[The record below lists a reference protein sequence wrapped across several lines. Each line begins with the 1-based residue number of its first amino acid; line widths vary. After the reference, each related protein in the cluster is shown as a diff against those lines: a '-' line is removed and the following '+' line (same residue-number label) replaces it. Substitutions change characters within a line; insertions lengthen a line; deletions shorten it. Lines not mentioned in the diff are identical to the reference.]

1 MDPISN
7 MLNSIK
13 NAGAV
18 KLPTV
23 VVPHSNLCF
32 AVAEL
37 LAREGYA
44 ASVTKKGKKTR
55 KFIEIGV
62 LYDGTRPRVTNVKR
76 LSKPSRR
83 VYRGV
88 GDIRPVRQGHG
99 LLVLSTPKGL
109 MTGSDARKE
118 HVGGE
123 ALFTIW

>member
-1 MDPISN
+1 

-18 KLPTV
+18 KLPSVT
-23 VVPHSNLCF
+23 VPHANLSF
-32 AVAEL
+32 AIAEL
-37 LAREGYA
+37 LSREGYVG
-44 ASVTKKGKKTR
+44 SVTKKGKKTR
-55 KFIEIGV
+55 KWIEIAV
-62 LYDGTRPRVTNVKR
+62 SYDGARPRITGVKR

-83 VYRGV
+83 VYMGTKEV
-88 GDIRPVRQGHG
+88 RPVRQGHG

-109 MTGSDARKE
+109 MTGSEARKE

>member
-1 MDPISN
+1 

-18 KLPTV
+18 KLPNVT
-23 VVPHSNLCF
+23 VPHSNLCF

-37 LAREGYA
+37 LSREGYVGP
-44 ASVTKKGKKTR
+44 VTKKGKKTR

-62 LYDGTRPRVTNVKR
+62 LYDGTRPRVTGVQR

-83 VYRGV
+83 VYMGLRE
-88 GDIRPVRQGHG
+88 IRPVRQGHG
-99 LLVLSTPKGL
+99 MLVLSTPKGL
-109 MTGSDARKE
+109 MTNSEIRKE

>member
-18 KLPTV
+18 KLPSV

-37 LAREGYA
+37 LAREGYV
-44 ASVTKKGKKTR
+44 ASVAKKGKKTR
-55 KFIEIGV
+55 KYIEVGV
-62 LYDGTRPRVTNVKR
+62 SYVGARPRVTGVQR

-83 VYRGV
+83 MYMGV
-88 GDIRPVRQGHG
+88 RDMRPVRQGYG

-109 MTGSDARKE
+109 MTGSEARKE

-123 ALFTIW
+123 VLFKIW

>member
-18 KLPTV
+18 KLPSV
-23 VVPHSNLCF
+23 VVPHSNFCL

-37 LAREGYA
+37 LAREGYVGN
-44 ASVTKKGKKTR
+44 VTKKGKKTR

-62 LYDGTRPRVTNVKR
+62 LYDNARPRLTGVKR

-83 VYRGV
+83 VYMGTGEV
-88 GDIRPVRQGHG
+88 RPVRQGQG

-109 MTGSDARKE
+109 MTGTDAKKE

>member
-18 KLPTV
+18 KLPSVT
-23 VVPHSNLCF
+23 VPHANLSF

-37 LAREGYA
+37 LSREGYVG
-44 ASVTKKGKKTR
+44 SVTKKGKKTR
-55 KFIEIGV
+55 KFIEIGI
-62 LYDGTRPRVTNVKR
+62 LHDGTRPRVTSVKR
-76 LSKPSRR
+76 ISKPSKR
-83 VYRGV
+83 VYMGV
-88 GDIRPVRQGHG
+88 GDVRPVRQGHG

-109 MTGSDARKE
+109 MTGSEARKE

-123 ALFTIW
+123 AMFIVW